1 MRTAALLIVVSAFLG
16 AMVSAGTGVPKALAE
31 GSPTWANHDNDNW
44 GGWSDPANLGFATNP
59 AGCDPLDSAQCLL
72 PYPNDWFTRHD
83 ATSPTGRR
91 LDLNVLAMPHNA
103 EGKPIEPLEWNR
115 SDGFSAG
122 AQILTVVPGMTSNAD
137 LAPSGLPPD
146 TNLAMN
152 DPTVNPDP
160 GVLLLDADTGRRWP
174 VWVEVDQYGQE
185 DGVLP
190 AGAVGHVQHDLMIHP
205 AANLL
210 DGHRYIVALRHLH
223 EDNGTLAPA
232 PAAFA
237 SYRDGTASPT
247 DPRAAHMKG
256 VLADL
261 AEAGWSAPNL
271 YLAWDFTTAST
282 TNVTGRLLHIRD
294 DAFSQLGQKANDSA
308 KGGITPGSSAPTFA
322 VTRDASISI
331 PAETT
336 MISP

>member
-1 MRTAALLIVVSAFLG
+1 MASFGRSRRRMRTAALLIVVSAFLG
-16 AMVSAGTGVPKALAE
+16 AMVSAGTGVPKARAE

-152 DPTVNPDP
+152 SSQNL
-160 GVLLLDADTGRRWP
+160 GVILLDATTGKTWP
-174 VWVEVDQYGQE
+174 VCDEVDQ
-185 DGVLP
+185 
-190 AGAVGHVQHDLMIHP
+190 
-205 AANLL
+205 
-210 DGHRYIVALRHLH
+210 
-223 EDNGTLAPA
+223 
-232 PAAFA
+232 
-237 SYRDGTASPT
+237 
-247 DPRAAHMKG
+247 
-256 VLADL
+256 
-261 AEAGWSAPNL
+261 
-271 YLAWDFTTAST
+271 
-282 TNVTGRLLHIRD
+282 
-294 DAFSQLGQKANDSA
+294 
-308 KGGITPGSSAPTFA
+308 
-322 VTRDASISI
+322 
-331 PAETT
+331 
-336 MISP
+336 